1 MAKNITFDK
10 AQYDKL
16 IADLV
21 ALEDSLKH
29 DATKHGMPIDE
40 EFNPVPG
47 TAAWVLADLQTKGKA
62 LGASVK
68 KLDGTIADQLDNFI
82 TALKNARSIFDETN
96 DLAQFSITDFLSEYP
111 DLGSGGKA

>member
-10 AQYDKL
+10 TQYDKL

-40 EFNPVPG
+40 DFSPVPG
-47 TAAWVLADLQTKGKA
+47 SAGWVLADLQTKGKA

-68 KLDGTIADQLDNFI
+68 KQDLSIQEELDNFI

-96 DLAQFSITDFLSEYP
+96 DLANFSITTFLSEYP
-111 DLGSGGKA
+111 ELGGR